1 LIGGLS
7 RVSRYMTVAVVYD
20 PDSRIF
26 IIGAFNELELGK
38 DAKENRGEIKN
49 YNAQLYN
56 LLFSM

>member
-26 IIGAFNELELGK
+26 IIGAFNEYGGPGLPKRER
-38 DAKENRGEIKN
+38 ERE
-49 YNAQLYN
+49 AQP
-56 LLFSM
+56 MRCRKIAR